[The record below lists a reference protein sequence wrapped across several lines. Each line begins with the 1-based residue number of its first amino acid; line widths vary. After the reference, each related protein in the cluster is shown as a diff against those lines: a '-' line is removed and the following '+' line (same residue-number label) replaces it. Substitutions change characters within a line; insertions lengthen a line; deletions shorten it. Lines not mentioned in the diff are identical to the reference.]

1 MPLYPTRKD
10 IKTDLTWFVVRLIL
24 PLYTRSS
31 VKEQLIFIEYLLQ
44 ARHYASA
51 LSHLILT
58 INL

>member
-31 VKEQLIFIEYLLQ
+31 VKEQLIFIEYLLH
-44 ARHYASA
+44 ARHCASA